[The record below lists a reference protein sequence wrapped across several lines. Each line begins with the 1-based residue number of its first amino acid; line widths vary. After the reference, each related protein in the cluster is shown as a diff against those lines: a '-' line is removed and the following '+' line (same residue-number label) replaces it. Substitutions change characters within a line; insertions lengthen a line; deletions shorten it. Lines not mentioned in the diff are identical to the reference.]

1 MTQPLEEV
9 FARPRSITPAPEF
22 TEDTQTWNHP
32 LLALFESDRSE
43 YQAPKPKLYLVR
55 RTRADEEAERFPQA
69 TSANDLPELTSW
81 IGKFSIAVLEIW
93 AGKRHPQQLLRWC
106 DRGILLD
113 LQRKIGSHSEIGKV
127 RKLYINEPLDGLCEA
142 TVTVKLNSRIRSL
155 VMRFEG
161 VDQRWLCTEL
171 FLI

>member
-1 MTQPLEEV
+1 MTQPLEEI
-9 FARPRSITPAPEF
+9 FARPRSIAPAPQL
-22 TEDTQTWNHP
+22 TEEIPTCDHP
-32 LLALFESDRSE
+32 FLALFENE
-43 YQAPKPKLYLVR
+43 KVTYQGPAPKLYLVR

-69 TSANDLPELTSW
+69 TSAKDLPELTSW
-81 IGKFSIAVLEIW
+81 VGKFTIAVLEIW

-106 DRGILLD
+106 DREILLE
-113 LQRKIGSHSEIGKV
+113 LQRKIGSQREVGKL

-142 TVTVKLNSRIRSL
+142 TVTVRIENRIRSL

-161 VDQRWLCTEL
+161 VDQRWLGTEL